1 MGFDLHGVKPK
12 ITGEAPVRIDFD
24 KSSNDEIDAYFDDLK
39 NFESI
44 NPGVYFRANVWSWRP
59 LWNYVCGVCSSIL
72 SEEDIDGG
80 DWNAGYVIDED
91 KCESMLLLLN
101 AELSNKLTHRYRD
114 AYMDENKN
122 SSYPFYIEKVEDFV
136 KFLKECGGFSIC

>member
-1 MGFDLHGVKPK
+1 MGFDLHGIKPK
-12 ITGEAPVRIDFD
+12 TTGEAPVRIDFD
-24 KSSNDEIDAYFDDLK
+24 KASNDEIDVYFEDLK

-72 SEEDIDGG
+72 SEEDIEGG
-80 DWNAGYVIDED
+80 NWNAGYVIDED

-114 AYMDENKN
+114 TYMDENRN
-122 SSYPFYIEKVEDFV
+122 SSYPFYIEKIEDFV
-136 KFLKECGGFSIC
+136 KFLKECGGFQIC